1 MKLSELQHELRT
13 AEPAAI
19 LVAPRIL
26 ERVIRQEQQLPN
38 LLWRIPHRKCYVV
51 DRHVLFRHVEQDELD
66 LESDRLLPSTVILLT
81 QPTSEELGASD
92 SQPLRL
98 AYWRLL
104 FHARLHL
111 ALQTLQEEGTLP
123 AAAIQERID
132 ELGPVEFAEIR
143 RVLTEDGYLLPAADD
158 RAVYIEFAA
167 VFLELQFFAASL
179 LPTCFPALRDF
190 AAVNRLL
197 RRDVDPADLLNR
209 TRLAGAP
216 EPVVRSDSS
225 ADESH
230 AYYWRL
236 VGAADRAA
244 AVGNTVRA
252 AIVRTRAAR
261 VAPGAYTAATRA
273 QADADLQHLVR
284 RLQAA
289 LELTDAEAVE
299 WRKDLPALLEK
310 ADQGTRPVEAALLF
324 ELQNVCLDHERD
336 TYALDL
342 VEWLLT
348 AGKRP
353 IKRPLPSQR
362 VVRKVKHLRSA
373 AQLLAR
379 ARLSD
384 GDRAHL
390 ARLLQTALDRGEQA
404 LCDRFRPMLSETFH
418 DVGLQPTSPPE
429 RVAFHKLIDELL
441 DRIIEYGF
449 LTFGDLRDALSR
461 NQLKLP
467 DLTEPDD
474 FLRGDP
480 LLRLDGRL
488 ATLLDGVYRPAEA
501 YLRWLE
507 WFTAIGFGTTVGR
520 LLTRFVIVPFGGGAL
535 LNKALAVVLELLH
548 GPPLPEMAQYA
559 AVVLFGVLLLGLL
572 HVPSFRQR
580 CLRGLKG
587 CGHLLHT
594 VFVAWPERVLQVT
607 AMRQFVGSWPFRL
620 LAGYVLKP
628 LAACALLNVWLPEA
642 FQGWL
647 AALSTFFAA
656 NFILNSR
663 IGLAASEALV
673 QGLVRF
679 YDLLR
684 AGLLPGLV
692 RLIVAAF
699 KRIIDTLEYL
709 LFTVDEWLRFRS
721 GDSRASMAVRTVLGV
736 LWFPVSYLARFYMVV
751 LIEPGLNPIKFPVSS
766 LAAKFIYPFGV
777 TLVGGMT
784 ELLTPISG
792 GLIAGVVAGT
802 TVWLL
807 PDAFGFLFWEM
818 KENWRLY
825 RANRPPNLQA
835 VVVGTHGE
843 TVRHLLQPGFHSG
856 TLPKLF
862 ARLRRA
868 ERLAAGTGNWQ
879 GVRVCR
885 QELQRVER
893 ALQRLL
899 AREVVE
905 LVKQSPHWHGR
916 PLEAG
921 RVVLA
926 SNRIS
931 LELTSPDLQAGT
943 LWLDIDDRAGW
954 LMAGLRGPGWREDAA
969 PEQRQVLK
977 FAVAGF
983 YKLAGVDLVRE
994 QVEAN
999 LPPEATA
1006 YDITLNA
1013 LIVWLGERGGRAV
1026 LYDWATLDGLLD
1038 PRAPDGDPAP
1048 EWPVL
1053 DQRRLVFGSVPLAW
1067 EHWVDVWQR
1076 DQAGQGTLPP
1086 FDVEFPLT
1094 PVGQST

>member
-1 MKLSELQHELRT
+1 MKLSELQQELRT
-13 AEPAAI
+13 AEAAAI
-19 LVAPRIL
+19 LVPPRIL
-26 ERVIRQEQQLPN
+26 ERVIRQDQRLPN
-38 LLWRIPHRKCYVV
+38 FLWRIPHRKCYVV

-66 LESDRLLPSTVILLT
+66 LESDRLLPSTVILLA
-81 QPTSEELGASD
+81 QPTSEELGATD

-98 AYWRLL
+98 TYWRLL

-111 ALQTLQEEGTLP
+111 ALQTLHEEGKLSST
-123 AAAIQERID
+123 AVQERID
-132 ELGPVEFAEIR
+132 ALGAVEFAEIR
-143 RVLTEDGYLLPAADD
+143 RVLTEDGYLLETADD

-167 VFLELQFFAASL
+167 VYLELQFFAASL
-179 LPTCFPALRDF
+179 LPTCFPALRDG
-190 AAVNRLL
+190 AAVSRLL
-197 RRDVDPADLLNR
+197 RQDVDAADLFTR

-216 EPVVRSDSS
+216 DPVVRSDSS

-230 AYYWRL
+230 AYYWKL
-236 VGAADRAA
+236 VGVADRAA
-244 AVGNTVRA
+244 EVGNTVRA

-261 VAPGAYTAATRA
+261 VAPAAYTAATRA
-273 QADADLQHLVR
+273 QAEAELQQLVN

-289 LELTDAEAVE
+289 LELTDAEALE
-299 WRKDLPALLEK
+299 WRKDLPPLLEK

-324 ELQNVCLDHERD
+324 ELQNVCLDQERD

-342 VEWLLT
+342 VEWVLT

-362 VVRKVKHLRSA
+362 VVRKTKHLRSA

-390 ARLLQTALDRGEQA
+390 ARLLQTALDRSEQA
-404 LCDRFRPMLSETFH
+404 LCDRFRPMLTETFQ
-418 DVGLQPTSPPE
+418 DVGLQPASPPE

-449 LTFGDLRDALSR
+449 LTFGDLRDAISR

-467 DLTEPDD
+467 DLREPDD

-488 ATLLDGVYRPAEA
+488 AILLDGVYRPAEA

-507 WFTAIGFGTTVGR
+507 WFTAVGFGTTAGR
-520 LLTRFVIVPFGGGAL
+520 LLTRYVIVPFGGGAL
-535 LNKALAVVLELLH
+535 LMEALTVLLDLFH
-548 GPPLPEMAQYA
+548 GPELPEAARYA
-559 AVVLFGVLLLGLL
+559 AVLLFGFLLLGLI
-572 HVPSFRQR
+572 HVPTFRER
-580 CLRGLKG
+580 CVRALKA
-587 CGHLLHT
+587 CGGLLHT
-594 VFVAWPERVLQVT
+594 VFVTWPERVLQVT
-607 AMRQFVGSWPFRL
+607 SLRQFVGSWPFRL
-620 LAGYVLKP
+620 LTGYVLKP
-628 LAACALLNVWLPEA
+628 AVICALLYRWLPEA
-642 FQGWL
+642 FDSWL
-647 AALSTFFAA
+647 AGISTFLAA
-656 NFILNSR
+656 NFLVNSR
-663 IGLAASEALV
+663 IGLAASEVVV
-673 QGLVRF
+673 QTVVHF

-684 AGLLPGLV
+684 AGLLPGLI
-692 RLIVAAF
+692 RLIAAGF
-699 KRIIDTLEYL
+699 KRTIDTLEYL

-721 GDSRASMAVRTVLGV
+721 GDSRSSMAVRTVLGV

-777 TLVGGMT
+777 ALAGGMT
-784 ELLTPISG
+784 ELLTPLSG
-792 GLIAGVVAGT
+792 GLVAGVIAGT

-825 RANRPPNLQA
+825 RANRAPNLQP

-868 ERLAAGTGNWQ
+868 ERSAARSGNWQ
-879 GVRVCR
+879 TVRVYH
-885 QELQRVER
+885 QELQKIER
-893 ALQRLL
+893 AMQRLL
-899 AREVVE
+899 DREIVE
-905 LVKQSPHWHGR
+905 LVKQSPHWQGR
-916 PLEAG
+916 ALDAG
-921 RVVLA
+921 RIALA

-931 LELTSPDLQAGT
+931 LELLSPDMQGGAI
-943 LWLDIDDRAGW
+943 WLDIDDRSGW
-954 LMAGLRGPGWREDAA
+954 LMAGLRGPGWQEQAA
-969 PEQRQVLK
+969 PTQRQVLT

-994 QVEAN
+994 QVEGN
-999 LPPEATA
+999 LPPDAVA
-1006 YDITLNA
+1006 YDITANDLV
-1013 LIVWLGERGGRAV
+1013 VWLGERGGRAI
-1026 LYDWATLDGLLD
+1026 LYDWNTIDGVLD

-1067 EHWVDVWQR
+1067 DKWVDIWQK
-1076 DQAGQGTLPP
+1076 DQEGGAALPP
-1086 FDVEFPLT
+1086 LSMEFTLAPL
-1094 PVGQST
+1094 GQPS